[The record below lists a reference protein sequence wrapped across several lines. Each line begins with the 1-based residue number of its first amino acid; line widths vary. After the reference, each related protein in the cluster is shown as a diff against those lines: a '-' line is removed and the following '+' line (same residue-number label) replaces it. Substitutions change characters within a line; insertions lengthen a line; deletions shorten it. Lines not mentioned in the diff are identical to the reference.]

1 MSERNQVEEHLVVI
15 GLGSNINPDR
25 NMLQAISLLED
36 SISILQISSVW
47 RTQAVGS
54 KGPDFLNAAVLA
66 TTQLPITELRHQILK
81 PIEDSLA
88 RVRTAD
94 PNAPRTIDLDI
105 IIFDGKLI
113 DPSLWDYAH
122 ICVPVA
128 ELLPNLKNPLSGETL
143 GTFAEKLVQSPLIS
157 KTQLELHRPSASG
170 DII

>member
-1 MSERNQVEEHLVVI
+1 
-15 GLGSNINPDR
+15 
-25 NMLQAISLLED
+25 MLQAISLLQD
-36 SISILQISSVW
+36 SVSIIQISRVW
-47 RTQAVGS
+47 RTQAIGTH
-54 KGPDFLNAAVLA
+54 GPDFLNAAVLA
-66 TTQLPITELRHQILK
+66 TTPLPIAELRTQILK

-113 DPSLWDYAH
+113 EPSLWDYAH

-128 ELLPNLKNPLSGETL
+128 ELLPNFKNPLTGEIL
-143 GTFAEKLVQSPLIS
+143 GSLAEKLVQSPLINKS
-157 KTQLELHRPSASG
+157 RLELHRPGTAG